1 MEASIEA
8 HKRAGVEAPQIEL
21 VDAELVVGFWVCG
34 EQHLETAIE
43 KESID
48 GVGTNSTANSIGRFE
63 DLDVEPAPV
72 QEPCAREPSKPATD
86 HNHVNLSVGHTEDH
100 RMMALRFRGRGT

>member
-1 MEASIEA
+1 MEASIDA

-21 VDAELVVGFWVCG
+21 VDAELMVRFGVCG
-34 EQHLETAIE
+34 EQHLETTIE

-48 GVGTNSTANSIGRFE
+48 SVGTNSTADRIGRFE

-72 QEPCAREPSKPATD
+72 QEPRARRAQQARHQPQPRRP
-86 HNHVNLSVGHTEDH
+86 VG
-100 RMMALRFRGRGT
+100 RP

>member
-8 HKRAGVEAPQIEL
+8 HKCAGIEAPQIEL
-21 VDAELVVGFWVCG
+21 VDAKLMMGFWVWG

-48 GVGTNSTANSIGRFE
+48 SVGTNSTADRIGRFE

-72 QEPCAREPSKPATD
+72 QEPRAREPSKPATN
-86 HNHVNLSVGHTEDH
+86 HSHVNL
-100 RMMALRFRGRGT
+100 